1 MGKRK
6 EKNMIL
12 PRATSGRGFVTP
24 RYSAGA
30 RRFMIVVGGVY
41 LKLVEGVAS
50 VRLHNDAV
58 LLDELERFYQGDERM
73 VIAFRHVTK
82 EDAPVIMYALNKKL
96 QKLIRLRNKHRK
108 KGERIVPHARFL
120 YGRDVLNWA
129 GKLAAWLFP
138 RIGCIPV
145 QNRGSNTNGLNIL
158 RKEMREG
165 GFPIALAPEGQV
177 NYHMYQCSPISP
189 GVSSLAMWGTESSKD
204 VTIIPVAIG
213 YRHSDTPDAFIR
225 SVLTRWEQQ
234 TGLRLTTTDTQPIL
248 SLLHEAAV
256 KTVELLEELYKI
268 TSTEPSLDL
277 RSRILAVCENAMQ
290 RAEHLAQET
299 PQGNLIDRLFHIRY
313 RGVEAVYPESF
324 NPRDLPPLGR
334 SIADFRAL
342 EAHVYLRHSQIVDV
356 LQYIDP
362 AYIKSPCS
370 AGRASEFALDLLDV
384 INRAQGGNI
393 NTRFTPSG
401 KQALVEIGTPLRVS
415 ELFPGG
421 STPSRKARLDR
432 LTKEVFNSLQAVS
445 EHMETHWEQTVFTSQ
460 S

>member
-1 MGKRK
+1 VGKLK
-6 EKNMIL
+6 DNNMIL
-12 PRATSGRGFVTP
+12 PRATIGRGFVRP

-30 RRFMIVVGGVY
+30 RRFMIVVGGLY

-50 VRLHNDAV
+50 VRLHNDTV
-58 LLDELERFYQGDERM
+58 LLDEMELFYHGDDRM
-73 VIAFRHVTK
+73 IIAFRHVAK

-96 QKLIRLRNKHRK
+96 QRLIRIRNKHRK
-108 KGERIVPHARFL
+108 KNQRIVPHARFL

-158 RKEMREG
+158 RKEMCDG

-213 YRHSDTPDAFIR
+213 YRHSESPEAFIR
-225 SVLTRWEQQ
+225 SVLKRWEQQ
-234 TGLRLTTTDTQPIL
+234 TGLQLTAADSLPIL
-248 SLLHEAAV
+248 TLLDEAATR
-256 KTVELLEELYKI
+256 TVELLEELYRIKPDD
-268 TSTEPSLDL
+268 TTPSL
-277 RSRILAVCENAMQ
+277 RTRILTVCEEAMQ
-290 RAEHLAQET
+290 RAEHLAQEP

-362 AYIKSPCS
+362 AYINAPCS

-393 NTRFTPSG
+393 NTRFTPLG
-401 KQALVEIGTPLRVS
+401 KKALVEIGTPLRVS
-415 ELFPGG
+415 ELFPAG
-421 STPSRKARLDR
+421 SMPSRKARLETI
-432 LTKEVFNSLQAVS
+432 TKNVFNSLQAVS
-445 EHMETHWEQTVFTSQ
+445 EHMETHWEDTVFTL
-460 S
+460 